1 MRNRWRIFALLP
13 ALVLLAHWQGGS
25 SALAQQGCTSC
36 QPCLPVPPTHHCPKP
51 FCHIQE
57 GPPRIH
63 FKHGCPRP
71 VCNPCDLPHF
81 GYFQP
86 CWRPS
91 PFAED
96 WSHCPEP
103 PPAALVVPGPLP
115 PASGQV
121 PPGYQGQP
129 TPSPNGA
136 EKLPPPAP
144 AKLSFQPPA
153 R

>member
-1 MRNRWRIFALLP
+1 MLNRWRIVALLP
-13 ALVLLAHWQGGS
+13 AVLLLAQWQGGS
-25 SALAQQGCTSC
+25 AALGQQGCVSC
-36 QPCLPVPPTHHCPKP
+36 QPCLPVPPTHHCPRP
-51 FCHIQE
+51 FCHVQE

-96 WSHCPEP
+96 WSHCPEA

-115 PASGQV
+115 PSGV
-121 PPGYQGQP
+121 APPGQPLP
-129 TPSPNGA
+129 TPMPNDA
-136 EKLPPPAP
+136 EKLPPPVP
-144 AKLSFQPPA
+144 AKISFQPPV
-153 R
+153 RY